1 MKRAVIILAVA
12 LVSVSCSL
20 KKKSVEASVAKVDSV
35 AVNATAQAKV
45 ERYTDTTV
53 TTAGRVVV
61 TEIDFS
67 VDGTAGTIESVV
79 FGVNGVEVSGIT
91 GRPIRSIKQHAFES
105 AQERKGESQ
114 EREEREESKQ
124 VASVQRE
131 VSKLSKEVAP
141 APDPYRWRYIFY
153 FSLVALSG
161 ALYIKRAPIVDW
173 LRKMLRGLVKL

>member
-12 LVSVSCSL
+12 LVASCSL
-20 KKKSVEASVAKVDSV
+20 KKKSVESSVVKIDSV
-35 AVNATAQAKV
+35 AANATAQAKV
-45 ERYTDTTV
+45 ERYTDTTLM
-53 TTAGRVVV
+53 TAGRVVV

-67 VDGTAGTIESVV
+67 VDSTAGTIESVV

-105 AQERKGESQ
+105 VQERKGES
-114 EREEREESKQ
+114 RESQEREESKQ

-153 FSLVALSG
+153 SSLVILSG

>member
-1 MKRAVIILAVA
+1 MKRIVIMLAVA
-12 LVSVSCSL
+12 LVASCSL
-20 KKKSVEASVAKVDSV
+20 KKKSVESSVIKVDSA
-35 AVNATAQAKV
+35 AVNATSQAKV

-67 VDGTAGTIESVV
+67 VDSTTGTIESVH
-79 FGVNGVEVSGIT
+79 FDVNGVAVSGIT
-91 GRPIRSIKQHAFES
+91 GRPIRSIRQHAFES
-105 AQERKGESQ
+105 VQERKGESRESQ
-114 EREEREESKQ
+114 ESEENKQ

-131 VSKLSKEVAP
+131 VSKLSKEAAP

>member
-61 TEIDFS
+61 TEIEFS
-67 VDGTAGTIESVV
+67 VDSTTGTIESVV

-105 AQERKGESQ
+105 VQERKGESQ
-114 EREEREESKQ
+114 ESQEREESKQ
-124 VASVQRE
+124 AASVQRE
-131 VSKLSKEVAP
+131 VSKLSKEAAP
-141 APDPYRWRYIFY
+141 TPDPYRWRYIFY

-161 ALYIKRAPIVDW
+161 ALYFKRAPIVDW

>member
-12 LVSVSCSL
+12 LAASCSL
-20 KKKSVEASVAKVDSV
+20 KKKSIEASVAKVDSV
-35 AVNATAQAKV
+35 AVNASAQAKV

-61 TEIDFS
+61 TEIDFA

-105 AQERKGESQ
+105 VQERKGES
-114 EREEREESKQ
+114 RESQEREESKQ

-131 VSKLSKEVAP
+131 VSKLSKEAAP

-161 ALYIKRAPIVDW
+161 ALYFKRAPIVDW
-173 LRKMLRGLVKL
+173 LRKMLRGIIKL